1 MELDAEK
8 DGSKLPPTLPLSLS
22 AMSPRQMQDVLVQM
36 RPRLSATLPA
46 AFPHKVCADHI
57 GLKRILRNKTA
68 MVKDLESAAEI
79 NNVSNGFD
87 ACWAPVSR
95 AFPHLRHFASGLAT
109 VFPGR
114 SSVESDFSV
123 LKFRKNEHCASLADI
138 SLEGQFH
145 ASQWIEVDSLA
156 RLAAKDNF
164 LFKQET
170 QPSEE
175 A

>member
-8 DGSKLPPTLPLSLS
+8 DGSKLPPTLPLSLN
-22 AMSPRQMQDVLVQM
+22 AMSPRQMQDLLVQM
-36 RPRLSATLPA
+36 MPRLSTTLPA

-57 GLKRILRNKTA
+57 GLKRMLRNNTA

-79 NNVSNGFD
+79 NSISNGFD
-87 ACWAPVSR
+87 ACWAPLST
-95 AFPHLRHFASGLAT
+95 ALPHLRHFACGLAT
-109 VFPGR
+109 IFPGS
-114 SSVESDFSV
+114 SSVESDFSI
-123 LKFRKNEHCASLADI
+123 LKFRKNDHCSSLADI

-145 ASQWIEVDSLA
+145 ACQWFEVDGLA
-156 RLAAKDNF
+156 RLAEKDNF